1 MYASGLVF
9 EAQGAVPEAA
19 AWDDSAI
26 MKVGGCMDF
35 TWPSPSLGVGL
46 GRVRWLGCRLD

>member
-26 MKVGGCMDF
+26 MKV
-35 TWPSPSLGVGL
+35 
-46 GRVRWLGCRLD
+46 RVCV